1 MIHQTSPACGSLPIE
16 VAEPKGAKHIDLPV
30 NDVNWA
36 QDTIGIRPLDNLCEG
51 GHWSRWSG
59 ENPWCFGSLIVY
71 KSPEVGFHHLPA
83 STGLRI
89 SKWLLPGGHLE
100 GDGWRV
106 HHLVA
111 MPFVIHQSSYLSDS
125 ISLSVVNH
133 HPKKQKII
141 MICGPYIWAAHTS
154 GSHSLA
160 APGHVG
166 REAEAREITTHP
178 RGIASGPRGG
188 DLFLLGTKGNSSK
201 NPERMFP
208 ERFLNP

>member
-111 MPFVIHQSSYLSDS
+111 MPFVIHQSSDLSDS
-125 ISLSVVNH
+125 IRLNQLSIITQ
-133 HPKKQKII
+133 KKQKII

-160 APGHVG
+160 AVFTLGPHCP
-166 REAEAREITTHP
+166 P
-178 RGIASGPRGG
+178 RTCWTGS
-188 DLFLLGTKGNSSK
+188 
-201 NPERMFP
+201 
-208 ERFLNP
+208 

>member
-111 MPFVIHQSSYLSDS
+111 MPFVIHQSSDLSDS
-125 ISLSVVNH
+125 IRLNQLSIITQ
-133 HPKKQKII
+133 KKQKII

-160 APGHVG
+160 AVFRSPLSPQDMLDGKLKLEKLPRIHVVLHQGSGKGRWSFFVGHQG
-166 REAEAREITTHP
+166 KQ
-178 RGIASGPRGG
+178 
-188 DLFLLGTKGNSSK
+188 L
-201 NPERMFP
+201 
-208 ERFLNP
+208 

>member
-59 ENPWCFGSLIVY
+59 ENPRCFGSLIVY

-100 GDGWRV
+100 GNGWRV

-125 ISLSVVNH
+125 IRFYQLSIIQQKN
-133 HPKKQKII
+133 KKNII
-141 MICGPYIWAAHTS
+141 MICGPMICGPLCIFHLGCTYI
-154 GSHSLA
+154 
-160 APGHVG
+160 
-166 REAEAREITTHP
+166 
-178 RGIASGPRGG
+178 GIS
-188 DLFLLGTKGNSSK
+188 
-201 NPERMFP
+201 
-208 ERFLNP
+208 